1 VLKTKFQVVLDFGMV
16 PPPLS
21 IHKVDGDLFAASW
34 ACLRETLVVGRVPR
48 YFKEAVASGASEA
61 NRCPYCVGAHSMMFD
76 IYRPTE
82 KKQAIVDDTFR
93 SLDSEKLKMWARSWN
108 LLENDQT
115 SPPFPKKF
123 QSEIIGTAVYFHYLN
138 RMVAIYLG
146 DSFIPKY
153 VKWTVPIM
161 MPFMRLGMG
170 LNDKRS
176 KKLGTSKLR
185 NVPMAGG
192 PDWADQENVRIAFSQ
207 FQAVADNK
215 ITQVLSGSMMNFIE
229 TFLSKWQ
236 GVDPGLSASWVKPY
250 LEELSKPDDKEKQL
264 ARYMLLGIGSP
275 YMIVDEEKKSLKKI
289 IGNTDLFI
297 VTAWVSL
304 RAALRTG
311 ILITQGH
318 N

>member
-1 VLKTKFQVVLDFGMV
+1 MLKTKFQAVIDFGMI

-21 IHKVDGDLFAASW
+21 IHKVDSDLFSASW

-76 IYRPTE
+76 IYKPPA
-82 KKQAIVDDTFR
+82 KKQPTVDDPFR
-93 SLDSEKLKMWARSWN
+93 SLDPEKLKMWARSWN
-108 LLENDQT
+108 LSKNDQI
-115 SPPFPKKF
+115 SPPFPKKI
-123 QSEIIGTAVYFHYLN
+123 QSEIIGTAVYFHYLT

-153 VKWTVPIM
+153 VKWTVPLM
-161 MPFMRLGMG
+161 MSFMRMCMG

-176 KKLGTSKLR
+176 KNLGTSQLP
-185 NVPMAGG
+185 NVPMDGG
-192 PDWADQENVRIAFSQ
+192 PDWADQDNIRIAFSQ
-207 FQAVADNK
+207 FQTVTDSK
-215 ITQVLSGSMMNFIE
+215 ITKILSGSMMDFIKS
-229 TFLSKWQ
+229 FLSKWQ
-236 GVDPGLSASWVKPY
+236 GFDPGLSASWVMPY
-250 LEELSKPDDKEKQL
+250 MEKLSKLDAKEEQL
-264 ARYMLLGIGSP
+264 ARYMLWVIGSP
-275 YMIVDEEKKSLKKI
+275 YMIVDEEKKSLEKI
-289 IGNTDLFI
+289 MGNTDLFI
-297 VTAWVSL
+297 ATAWVSL